1 MIHLFIVILQ
11 NAIECQQ
18 NTGLSRIIL
27 LLITFYTDKY
37 YRQNK
42 LFVIVISV
50 ITVHFF
56 GKT

>member
-1 MIHLFIVILQ
+1 VILQ